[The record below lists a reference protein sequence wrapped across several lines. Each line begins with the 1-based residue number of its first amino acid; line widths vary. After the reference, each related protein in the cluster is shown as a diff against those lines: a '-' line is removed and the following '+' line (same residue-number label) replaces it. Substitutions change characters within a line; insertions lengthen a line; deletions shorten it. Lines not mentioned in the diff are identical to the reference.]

1 MKRLSKQ
8 QAREIIR
15 AIDRYIAKAEE
26 DEKDELR
33 EIGYLKTDDTMRF
46 MDDLEEQL
54 AQAVSNQSE
63 RFCRSLADSGSLEEY
78 LETGLREFIES
89 DPIQEEVK
97 VILQEFSG
105 EALEQFTEAYLE
117 DAGLELITE
126 TGNAAAE
133 AGTVIDPGTAA
144 GAGAAAGESAGAAG
158 AGASAGT
165 TSGTAFTRRTTD
177 AVQQWADDAAQYF
190 AQDTYDQL
198 RKILEDGVKA
208 GKGVDTISREI
219 LQEGIRDTYFNA
231 RRVAQTEVLRMQSY
245 ATFEAMIQNPDVEEK
260 EWHHTG
266 SHKNQPRPNH
276 VAMNG
281 TRVSKME
288 RFTLHGADGCIY
300 YPMFP
305 RDTCLPASETVNCK
319 CLLRRVKTPKK
330 PYTEERRKQQQA
342 AIEEDNR
349 RWEEERGKT
358 PETSTDGML
367 EWVKGL
373 DKEQQ
378 QEYFGGG
385 YAGRQRWALVETG
398 VIDTDEKFQQLYKT
412 NERGVRSRKSL
423 KELADDGI
431 MTVPRSTLNHSVLGE
446 YKPKSK
452 QWPSGRLISGGHG
465 QAAMEKCDNLKIDY
479 EVTKTLDNG
488 VRIGNVPSS
497 KSKRK
502 REQEGQTWFPEDWT
516 EDDILSAGIYVA
528 NTAPVT
534 DDGYVQTARYKNV
547 VVRVLRDSN
556 GLGSI
561 YPYFDQE
568 E

>member
-1 MKRLSKQ
+1 MKRLSKH

-33 EIGYLKTDDTMRF
+33 EIGYLKADDTMRL

-63 RFCRSLADSGSLEEY
+63 RFCRSLANSGSLEEY
-78 LETGLREFIES
+78 LESGLREFIEN
-89 DPIQEEVK
+89 DTIQDEVK

-117 DAGLELITE
+117 DAGLELLPDAGDTDIGDGLAVSPRTSAE
-126 TGNAAAE
+126 AGTAAE
-133 AGTVIDPGTAA
+133 AGVTPPGGAGPAQGTAI
-144 GAGAAAGESAGAAG
+144 
-158 AGASAGT
+158 
-165 TSGTAFTRRTTD
+165 TRRTAD
-177 AVQQWADDAAQYF
+177 AIQEWADDAAQYF

-208 GKGVDTISREI
+208 GKGVDTIAREI

-276 VAMNG
+276 VAMDG
-281 TRVSKME
+281 TRVPKME

-330 PYTEERRKQQQA
+330 PYTKERKQQQQA

-385 YAGRQRWALVETG
+385 YAGRQRWALVESG

-465 QAAMEKCDNLKIDY
+465 QAAMEKCDSLKIDY
-479 EVTKTLDNG
+479 EVTKTLENG

-502 REQEGQTWFPEDWT
+502 REQEGQTWFPKDWT
-516 EDDILSAGIYVA
+516 GDDILSAGIYVA
-528 NTAPVT
+528 NTAPIT